1 MRRIT
6 AASLA
11 AALLLSTTS
20 IASPAQAALPFSF
33 FSSPEA
39 QSAAPGGEQKPTL
52 APMLK
57 KITPA
62 VVNISTTGKV
72 KTAANPLLN
81 DPLFKQFFNLP
92 ERQQQQPQQ
101 QQRGQSV
108 GSGVIVNAE
117 KGYVLTN
124 NHVVRDAEEIY
135 VTLKDK
141 RRVKAKLIGT
151 DKDTDIAVLQIKADN
166 LTALAIG
173 DDNSLEVGDM
183 VIAIGNPFGLGQ
195 TVTSG
200 IISAL
205 DRNGLGIEGY
215 ESFIQT
221 DAAINPGNSGG
232 ALVNHKG
239 ELIGINT
246 AILSS
251 SGGNVGIG
259 FAIPVDMASQ
269 VMTQLID
276 HGSVERGR
284 LGIHIQDL
292 TPEIADVMGI
302 KANQGAVVA
311 QVDKDSAADKAGIK
325 EGDVVVKFNDTEVSN
340 ASDLKN
346 KVGMLRIGQAVPIA
360 LLREGKAVNVNA
372 TITKIVDTASKEEK
386 SVEVSN
392 SDIPFLK
399 GITLS
404 SIPQDSAQYGNVAGA
419 YVARIDPGSLG
430 AASGLRAGDIITSVN
445 QQKVKT
451 LDEAIAAVK
460 KHPKGLL
467 LNVVRGNGALFVVI
481 K

>member
-1 MRRIT
+1 MKRIT
-6 AASLA
+6 AFSLA
-11 AALLLSTTS
+11 AALLLGTTS
-20 IASPAQAALPFSF
+20 MATPAQAALPFSF

-39 QSAAPGGEQKPTL
+39 QTSTAGGEQKPSL

-57 KITPA
+57 KVTPA

-72 KTAANPLLN
+72 KLVTNPLLN
-81 DPLFKQFFNLP
+81 DPLFKQFFNIP
-92 ERQQQQPQQ
+92 ERQQQPQE
-101 QQRGQSV
+101 RTTQSV
-108 GSGVIVNAE
+108 GSGVIVDAQ

-124 NHVVRDAEEIY
+124 NHVVRDADEIY

-141 RRVKAKLIGT
+141 RRIKAKLIGT
-151 DKDTDIAVLQIKADN
+151 DKETDIAVLQIKADN
-166 LTALAIG
+166 LSALTIG
-173 DDNSLEVGDM
+173 DDDSLEVGDM

-246 AILSS
+246 AILSQ

-259 FAIPVDMASQ
+259 FAIPVDMAGQ
-269 VMTQLID
+269 VMKQLIE

-292 TPEIADVMGI
+292 TPEIADVMNI
-302 KANQGAVVA
+302 NVNQGAVVA

-325 EGDVVVKFNDTEVSN
+325 EGDVVVKFNNTDVSN

-346 KVGMLRIGQAVPIA
+346 KVGMLRIGQEVPISV
-360 LLREGKAVNVNA
+360 LREGKTVEVKA
-372 TITKIVDTASKEEK
+372 TIVKAITVAAKEGGTVVVNK
-386 SVEVSN
+386 N
-392 SDIPFLK
+392 DIPLLK
-399 GITLS
+399 GVSLA
-404 SIPQDSAQYGNVAGA
+404 SIPQDSTQYGKVTGA
-419 YVARIDPGSLG
+419 YVARVEPGSVG

-451 LDEAIAAVK
+451 LDEAITALK